1 MFLSRFI
8 AKRLALGK
16 FKSFASLI
24 IRLAWIGVGLS
35 VGVMILSIA
44 IVVGY
49 KKQISE
55 KVLGFGGDIEI
66 HSTGTTGSFDYVQ
79 FSDSTEVYN
88 KIKRIP
94 EVIKVS
100 PVMSRPGILKANDD
114 LEGIIFKGID
124 TSYDLSYLNRNLIR
138 GKMPRFGIE
147 QYKREILISKI
158 QSKKMKLDTG
168 DRVRVYFI
176 NDPVRVIPCTVT
188 GIYET
193 GLEETDMIYVIGS
206 LVEMQRIFANK
217 KNQITHYEVQVDNF
231 NNLAANTTKINT
243 LIPHELNAE
252 SLVQLNPQIFDWL
265 GYLDQN
271 ISIILTLMVIVA
283 CINMITAL
291 LILIIERTNMIGVLK
306 ALGSRSSMIKKVFL
320 NHALY
325 ILILGLIFGNILGL
339 SLAFIQYKFQVITLP
354 QETYYL
360 SSVPIY
366 IEWWQVLAVNIGTV
380 LVCMIAL
387 LLPVRLIQKID
398 PVKAI
403 RFN

>member
-1 MFLSRFI
+1 
-8 AKRLALGK
+8 
-16 FKSFASLI
+16 
-24 IRLAWIGVGLS
+24 
-35 VGVMILSIA
+35 
-44 IVVGY
+44 
-49 KKQISE
+49 
-55 KVLGFGGDIEI
+55 
-66 HSTGTTGSFDYVQ
+66 
-79 FSDSTEVYN
+79 
-88 KIKRIP
+88 
-94 EVIKVS
+94 
-100 PVMSRPGILKANDD
+100 
-114 LEGIIFKGID
+114 
-124 TSYDLSYLNRNLIR
+124 
-138 GKMPRFGIE
+138 
-147 QYKREILISKI
+147 
-158 QSKKMKLDTG
+158 
-168 DRVRVYFI
+168 VRVYFI
-176 NDPVRVIPCTVT
+176 NDPVRVIPCTVA

-193 GLEETDMIYVIGS
+193 GLEETDMIFVIGS
-206 LVEMQRIFANK
+206 LIEMQRIFANK
-217 KNQITHYEVQVDNF
+217 KNQITHYEVQVDDF
-231 NNLAANTTKINT
+231 KQLAANTTKINT

-306 ALGSRSSMIKKVFL
+306 ALGSRSFMIKKVFL

-325 ILILGLIFGNILGL
+325 ILILGLIFGNVLGL

-366 IEWWQVLAVNIGTV
+366 IEWWQVLAVNLGTV
-380 LVCMIAL
+380 FVCMFAL

>member
-1 MFLSRFI
+1 MHLSRFI

-35 VGVMILSIA
+35 VTVMLVSIA

-49 KKQISE
+49 KNQITD

-66 HSTGTTGSFDYVQ
+66 HSTGTTGNFDYVQ
-79 FSDSTEVYN
+79 FSDSQALV
-88 KIKRIP
+88 KQILSDP
-94 EVIKVS
+94 EILKVS
-100 PVMSRPGILKANDD
+100 PVMSRPGILKANEE
-114 LEGIIFKGID
+114 LEGIVFKGID
-124 TSYDLSYLNRNLIR
+124 SGYDMRFLKRNLVR
-138 GKMPRFGIE
+138 GKMPGIGDSLR
-147 QYKREILISKI
+147 KREILISKI
-158 QSKKMKLDTG
+158 QSRKMRIDTG
-168 DRVRVYFI
+168 SIVRVYFI
-176 NDPVRVIPCTVT
+176 NDPVRVIPCKVS

-193 GLEETDMIYVIGS
+193 GLEENDRVFIIGS
-206 LVEMQRIFANK
+206 LIEMQRIFANRK
-217 KNQITHYEVQVDNF
+217 KEITHYEVKTRDFKTLPNS
-231 NNLAANTTKINT
+231 TKKLNRS
-243 LIPHELNAE
+243 LPQELNAE
-252 SLVQLNPQIFDWL
+252 SLIQLNPQIFDWL

-271 ISIILTLMVIVA
+271 ISIILTLMITVA

-291 LILIIERTNMIGVLK
+291 LILIIERTNMIGILK
-306 ALGSRSSMIKKVFL
+306 ALGSRSSLIKRIFL

-339 SLAFIQYKFQVITLP
+339 GICWIQSEYQIITLD

-360 SSVPIY
+360 SFVPVDVNIWY
-366 IEWWQVLAVNIGTV
+366 ILAVNAGTV
-380 LVCMIAL
+380 LICMAAL
-387 LLPVRLIQKID
+387 LLPVRLIHKID